1 MRIGLIGDLAV
12 GIDPTGSQ
20 AWSQQD
26 DLLLGLTIGA
36 PPDLMNRRGQ
46 AWGLASFSPH
56 ALEAR
61 GYAPFIATLRA
72 AMRNVGGI
80 RIDHAMGLARLWLV
94 PEGATPAEG
103 AYLSYPLQ
111 DLLRLLALESVR
123 HGAIVLGED
132 LGTVPAGYHDVLE
145 QAGVHGMRVLWFE
158 RNSNGGF
165 NPPRGWD
172 RSAVAMTSTHDLP
185 TVAGWWS
192 GTDIVARTEHGQLGL
207 GMTPEAM
214 QQQRSADR
222 PALWNALVSEHVAE
236 GLPPPTDDPKPVVDA
251 ALRFVARTESPLCL
265 IPLEDL
271 LAQQEQPNLPGSVD
285 DYPNWRRR
293 LPVPA
298 EVALEQADVVSR
310 VAAVAAER
318 PRQ

>member
-1 MRIGLIGDLAV
+1 GRGLAPLAIRSAQSSQSRGGGVRRLPRGRVAVSHLCPMGDRSLPSAAQLRARQAGMRIGLIGDLAV

-123 HGAIVLGED
+123 HGAIVLG
-132 LGTVPAGYHDVLE
+132 
-145 QAGVHGMRVLWFE
+145 
-158 RNSNGGF
+158 
-165 NPPRGWD
+165 
-172 RSAVAMTSTHDLP
+172 
-185 TVAGWWS
+185 
-192 GTDIVARTEHGQLGL
+192 
-207 GMTPEAM
+207 
-214 QQQRSADR
+214 
-222 PALWNALVSEHVAE
+222 
-236 GLPPPTDDPKPVVDA
+236 
-251 ALRFVARTESPLCL
+251 
-265 IPLEDL
+265 
-271 LAQQEQPNLPGSVD
+271 
-285 DYPNWRRR
+285 
-293 LPVPA
+293 
-298 EVALEQADVVSR
+298 
-310 VAAVAAER
+310 
-318 PRQ
+318 